1 MPVSATYDPATA
13 LVVVDVQNDF
23 ADPAGSL
30 SVPGAE
36 AVIPTV
42 NAEVRAAMQA
52 GAAVM
57 YTQDWHPPVTPHFVA
72 GGGPWPEHCVH
83 DTWGAELHPDLEV
96 AGPVVRKGTGGEDGY
111 SGFSVRDPVS
121 GDVSAT
127 VLDEVLRERGVE
139 RVVVVGLALD
149 YCVLAT
155 ALDAVRLG
163 YRCEVV
169 REATAP
175 VEVQPGDGER
185 AVADLVA
192 AGVVVAG

>member
-57 YTQDWHPPVTPHFVA
+57 YTQD
-72 GGGPWPEHCVH
+72 
-83 DTWGAELHPDLEV
+83 
-96 AGPVVRKGTGGEDGY
+96 
-111 SGFSVRDPVS
+111 
-121 GDVSAT
+121 
-127 VLDEVLRERGVE
+127 
-139 RVVVVGLALD
+139 
-149 YCVLAT
+149 
-155 ALDAVRLG
+155 
-163 YRCEVV
+163 
-169 REATAP
+169 
-175 VEVQPGDGER
+175 
-185 AVADLVA
+185 
-192 AGVVVAG
+192 